1 MTGSGPTLDQ
11 RRAKH
16 AWEAVQ
22 KARRRAGAHARQD
35 FGKFAIEVKKL
46 PMRIMASGLGPALAF
61 LRAKQ
66 EVPGL
71 LEELSD
77 WVVGKRGIGP
87 GGAGSLLQAVIEGNS
102 ELLRR
107 ATDEALAYLQW
118 LKRFVDAEE
127 EQAEEEPEARAGNPL
142 EGRARG

>member
-22 KARRRAGAHARQD
+22 RARSRTGAHGRQD
-35 FGKFAIEVKKL
+35 FDKFATEVKKL
-46 PMRIMASGLGPALAF
+46 PMRIMASGLGPVLAF
-61 LRAKQ
+61 LEKQ

-71 LEELSD
+71 LAELSD

-87 GGAGSLLQAVIEGNS
+87 GGAGSLLQAVIDGNS
-102 ELLRR
+102 DLLRR
-107 ATDEALAYLQW
+107 ATDETLTYLQW

-127 EQAEEEPEARAGNPL
+127 GQAEKQAEARAGDRL